1 MPLPDSF
8 ASLGEA
14 ATVLAVALGCGLL
27 IGIERERRKGEG
39 PQRAFAGLRTFSL
52 TCVLGAVAALT
63 GVTGLMVAG
72 AALVAALATVAYW
85 RDRSHDPGVTTEVAL
100 LLTYLIGVVC
110 AWSLPLAAATAA
122 GLTALLAGRA
132 PLHRFARQW
141 LSPGEVRDGILL
153 AALVLMVLPLVPDR
167 PLWRAVLNPHLIAQL
182 LALLLTVQS
191 VAHLCRRLLSARD
204 AVALS
209 ALASGF
215 VSSTATIAT
224 MGLAVREGRSPAR
237 LMAGG
242 GLMSCVSTQVQLVLV
257 AAAVQPAWLARL
269 WWPTGLAGLLAAG
282 WAWWLLKGGAA
293 APLPSENPDA
303 GKGGG
308 QSNLANGEAGTPPA
322 DARLV
327 ARSPSPR
334 IEGLPGDGGDRMFSL
349 PGAAAVVALLSAIQV
364 LVHGLNLWLGE
375 TGLIVGTMVAALADL
390 HAAMAAVFATS
401 GTEVS
406 GMAGLPVALA
416 LVVHA
421 GSKSVT
427 AGLVGGRR
435 YLLWLAP
442 GLWVHTLLFVSLLVW
457 QA

>member
-269 WWPTGLAGLLAAG
+269 WWPAAVAGLLAAG
-282 WAWWLLKGGAA
+282 WAWWLLQGGAA
-293 APLPSENPDA
+293 APLPSENLDV

-308 QSNLANGEAGTPPA
+308 QSNLANGETGMPPA

-401 GTEVS
+401 GTVVS

-442 GLWVHTLLFVSLLVW
+442 GLWVHTLLFVALLVW